1 MPVAIVD
8 LLEVVDV
15 DEAERQRPRLLLGPQ
30 QFTLESLVE
39 VTVIA
44 EPGQR
49 IGQRQP
55 HGA

>member
-1 MPVAIVD
+1 VSVAVVD

-15 DEAERQRPRLLLGPQ
+15 HEAERQGPRLFLRAQ
-30 QFTLESLVE
+30 QFALQPLVE

-49 IGQRQP
+49 IREREP
-55 HGA
+55 HGP

>member
-30 QFTLESLVE
+30 QFALEPLVE